1 MLIAREKEEENIAE
15 YILYMWQMEDLVRG
29 SDMQLDQVLNRI
41 FTGSESAEQIQEY
54 TTWFAGL
61 IEEMH
66 RDGLT
71 QQGHLKGVRT
81 YMKSLDTLHNSLIN
95 VYQDEAYI
103 EVHKGAASFIEDLRK
118 KSGSSDMTTIEVCL
132 IGLYGFLM
140 LRISKEKISDETQQ
154 AFKEISKMIALLA
167 EAFNKLKR
175 GELKLPKQMNN

>member
-29 SDMQLDQVLNRI
+29 SDMQLDRVLKRI
-41 FTGSESAEQIQEY
+41 FTGNETKEQIQEY
-54 TTWFAGL
+54 TNWFAGL

-71 QQGHLKGVRT
+71 QGGHLKGVRT
-81 YMKSLDTLHNSLIN
+81 YMKSLETLHNSLIN

-103 EVHKGAASFIEDLRK
+103 DAHKNAASFIEDLRK
-118 KSGSSDMTTIEVCL
+118 KSGGADMQTIEVCL
-132 IGLYGFLM
+132 VGLYGFLM

-154 AFKEISKMIALLA
+154 AFKKISKMIAALA
-167 EAFNKLKR
+167 ESFNKLKR
-175 GELKLPKQMNN
+175 GELKLPRQMNN